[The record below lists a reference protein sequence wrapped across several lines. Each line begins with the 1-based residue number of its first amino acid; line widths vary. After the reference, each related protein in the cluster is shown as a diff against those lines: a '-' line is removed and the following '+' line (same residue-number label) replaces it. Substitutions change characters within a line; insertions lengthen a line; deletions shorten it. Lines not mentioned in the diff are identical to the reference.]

1 MSEKNGEVMR
11 LTSVDCL
18 TLRYGAR
25 SALRKRTRRQ
35 YWDGGVPVQWPS
47 IWEYQ
52 RQPFSV
58 SGQNDEVGNEVGNCH
73 SKYVLILILRKCSG
87 AWRGADASRCPARGA
102 AHAHPSLPARLAND
116 RWFHLRADQARTF
129 AVISATRRPNA
140 RAMARSSGFGC
151 NSPCPPAIVVAP
163 YGVPPRASV
172 CSIPSTE

>member
-1 MSEKNGEVMR
+1 LPLHPSAVEALRHYQTIRRKRFPFTRRFFVR
-11 LTSVDCL
+11 LTNVDCL

-73 SKYVLILILRKCSG
+73 SKYVLILILRQMFWG
-87 AWRGADASRCPARGA
+87 VARC
-102 AHAHPSLPARLAND
+102 
-116 RWFHLRADQARTF
+116 
-129 AVISATRRPNA
+129 
-140 RAMARSSGFGC
+140 
-151 NSPCPPAIVVAP
+151 
-163 YGVPPRASV
+163 
-172 CSIPSTE
+172 

>member
-73 SKYVLILILRKCSG
+73 SKYVLILILRKCSE
-87 AWRGADASRCPARGA
+87 AWRGADASRCPAEAQHMHIRA
-102 AHAHPSLPARLAND
+102 YSPALQTTA
-116 RWFHLRADQARTF
+116 
-129 AVISATRRPNA
+129 
-140 RAMARSSGFGC
+140 GFTC
-151 NSPCPPAIVVAP
+151 ELIKRVLLL
-163 YGVPPRASV
+163 
-172 CSIPSTE
+172 

>member
-1 MSEKNGEVMR
+1 MR

-58 SGQNDEVGNEVGNCH
+58 SGQNDEVMTRGCGWFAPP
-73 SKYVLILILRKCSG
+73 KALARK
-87 AWRGADASRCPARGA
+87 
-102 AHAHPSLPARLAND
+102 RLA
-116 RWFHLRADQARTF
+116 
-129 AVISATRRPNA
+129 ATVSRLAERRKS
-140 RAMARSSGFGC
+140 M
-151 NSPCPPAIVVAP
+151 VAP
-163 YGVPPRASV
+163 VE
-172 CSIPSTE
+172 STARYKYTHLPLTRM

>member
-25 SALRKRTRRQ
+25 SALRKRTRRHIGTVE
-35 YWDGGVPVQWPS
+35 YPFNGPS

-52 RQPFSV
+52 RHPFSV
-58 SGQNDEVGNEVGNCH
+58 SSQNDEVGNEVGNCH

-87 AWRGADASRCPARGA
+87 AWRGADASRCA

-163 YGVPPRASV
+163 YGVPPLASV